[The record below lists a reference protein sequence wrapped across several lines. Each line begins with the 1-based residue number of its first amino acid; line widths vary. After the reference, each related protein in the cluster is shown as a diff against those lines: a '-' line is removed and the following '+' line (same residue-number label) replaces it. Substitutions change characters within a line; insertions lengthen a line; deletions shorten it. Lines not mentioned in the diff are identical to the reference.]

1 MKVVMAVTNDL
12 LTDRRVMRHAE
23 TLREAGCEVV
33 CIGKRELGVKA
44 RRGWRF
50 YAEYNVR
57 LMLRLLRSRADIVWA
72 NDTDTLAA
80 CTLAAKL
87 KGKKLVMDAH
97 ELFPEVP
104 ELIGRERVKRV
115 WEWIERMMMPRC
127 DALLTVC
134 QSIADYYKERYGVEM
149 VVVRNVRRVESGEW
163 RVESGEWKVESG
175 KWKVE
180 SGESA
185 DAGESSSLKML
196 LYQGAVNKGRGVDW
210 AIDALEWLEDCRL
223 VVAGGGDL
231 LEEMKAYAA
240 KKPWAERIAFM
251 GRLMP
256 EELEG
261 LTRKADVGLVML
273 EDMGLSYHFA
283 LPNRIGDF
291 VAAGVPMVVS
301 DLPEMSRVV
310 REFGVGEVIE
320 SGERRVESGERRV
333 ESGER
338 RAESGEWRV
347 ESGERR
353 AESGEWGVES
363 GERGVE
369 SGDRGV
375 ESGKWRAECGERRA
389 RALAEAVRRV
399 LAREW
404 TEKDFEAARR
414 DMDWDKEKEKL
425 LGIVER
431 FSRPEGRDTEQRN

>member
-23 TLREAGCEVV
+23 TLREAGCEVE

-134 QSIADYYKERYGVEM
+134 QSIADYYNERYGVEM

-180 SGESA
+180 SGK
-185 DAGESSSLKML
+185 LKML

-223 VVAGGGDL
+223 VVAGGGDV

-320 SGERRVESGERRV
+320 SGKWKVESGKRRV
-333 ESGER
+333 G
-338 RAESGEWRV
+338 SGEWRV
-347 ESGERR
+347 ESGEWR
-353 AESGEWGVES
+353 AESGE
-363 GERGVE
+363 R
-369 SGDRGV
+369 
-375 ESGKWRAECGERRA
+375 RAESGERRA

-414 DMDWDKEKEKL
+414 DMDWNKEKEKL

-431 FSRPEGRDTEQRN
+431 FSRPEGRDTEQGN

>member
-1 MKVVMAVTNDL
+1 MKVAMAVTNDL

-23 TLREAGCEVV
+23 TLREAGCEVE

-57 LMLRLLRSRADIVWA
+57 LMLRLLRTKADIVWA

-80 CTLAAKL
+80 CTVAAKL

-115 WEWIERMMMPRC
+115 WKWIERMMMPRC

-134 QSIADYYKERYGVEM
+134 QSIADYYNERYGVEM
-149 VVVRNVRRVESGEW
+149 VVVRNVRRVESGERRVESGEW
-163 RVESGEWKVESG
+163 RVESGERRVESG

-180 SGESA
+180 SGKWRVEN
-185 DAGESSSLKML
+185 GELKML

-240 KKPWAERIAFM
+240 KKPWAERIAFV

-261 LTRKADVGLVML
+261 LTRRADVGLVML

-320 SGERRVESGERRV
+320 SGEWRVESGERRVESGEWRVESGERRV

-338 RAESGEWRV
+338 RV
-347 ESGERR
+347 ES
-353 AESGEWGVES
+353 
-363 GERGVE
+363 
-369 SGDRGV
+369 
-375 ESGKWRAECGERRA
+375 GERRA

-414 DMDWDKEKEKL
+414 DMDWNKEKEKL

-431 FSRPEGRDTEQRN
+431 FLKIEN

>member
-23 TLREAGCEVV
+23 TLSEAGCEVE

-87 KGKKLVMDAH
+87 KGKRLVMDAH

-134 QSIADYYKERYGVEM
+134 QSIADYYNERYGVEM

-163 RVESGEWKVESG
+163 RAESGEWRVESGERR
-175 KWKVE
+175 VE
-180 SGESA
+180 SGERRVEN
-185 DAGESSSLKML
+185 GELKML

-240 KKPWAERIAFM
+240 KKPWAERIAFV

-261 LTRKADVGLVML
+261 LTRRADVGLVML

-320 SGERRVESGERRV
+320 SGEWRVESGERRV
-333 ESGER
+333 ESGE
-338 RAESGEWRV
+338 W
-347 ESGERR
+347 
-353 AESGEWGVES
+353 
-363 GERGVE
+363 
-369 SGDRGV
+369 
-375 ESGKWRAECGERRA
+375 RA

-431 FSRPEGRDTEQRN
+431 FLKIEN

>member
-1 MKVVMAVTNDL
+1 MAVTNDL

-23 TLREAGCEVV
+23 ALREVGCEVV
-33 CIGKRELGVKA
+33 CIGKTDLGVKA

-57 LMLRLLRSRADIVWA
+57 LLLRLLRTKEDVVWA

-80 CTLAAKL
+80 CCVAAKL
-87 KGKKLVMDAH
+87 KRKRLVMDAH

-115 WEWIERMMMPRC
+115 WEWIERRMMPRC

-134 QSIADYYKERYGVEM
+134 QSIADYYKEKYGVEM
-149 VVVRNVRRVESGEW
+149 RVVRNVSGNEEL
-163 RVESGEWKVESG
+163 RMKNE
-175 KWKVE
+175 
-180 SGESA
+180 ESA

-231 LEEMKAYAA
+231 LEAMKTYAA

-256 EELEG
+256 EELER

-310 REFGVGEVIE
+310 RRFGVGEVIE
-320 SGERRVESGERRV
+320 SGKWKVES
-333 ESGER
+333 
-338 RAESGEWRV
+338 
-347 ESGERR
+347 
-353 AESGEWGVES
+353 
-363 GERGVE
+363 
-369 SGDRGV
+369 
-375 ESGKWRAECGERRA
+375 GERRA

-404 TEKDFEAARR
+404 TDEDFAEARK
-414 DMDWDKEKEKL
+414 DMDWNKEKRIL
-425 LGIVER
+425 QGIVGG
-431 FSRPEGRDTEQRN
+431 FRDLKAATLNKEIEN